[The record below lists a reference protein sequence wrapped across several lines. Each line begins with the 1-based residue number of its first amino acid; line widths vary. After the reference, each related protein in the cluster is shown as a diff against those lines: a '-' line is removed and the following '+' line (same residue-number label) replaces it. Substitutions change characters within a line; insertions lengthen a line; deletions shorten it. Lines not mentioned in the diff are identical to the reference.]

1 MDQSDQHLDLL
12 AQNDKRQDDIIATLE
27 TSLPNLDGK
36 LKALELADEFFQ
48 VIKLNLSVY
57 LNYVHTWYSDD

>member
-48 VIKLNLSVY
+48 VKKHNQSRF
-57 LNYVHTWYSDD
+57 LNYGHA